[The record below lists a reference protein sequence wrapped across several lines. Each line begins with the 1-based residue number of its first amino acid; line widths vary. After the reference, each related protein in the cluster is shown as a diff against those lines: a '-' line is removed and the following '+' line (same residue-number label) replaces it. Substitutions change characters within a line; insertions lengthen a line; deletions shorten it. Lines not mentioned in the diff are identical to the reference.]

1 MNVFDLFAVL
11 TLNSSDYDKGLD
23 EAAGKAD
30 SFGNK
35 IKTGLGNAAKVLGGG
50 IIAGGTAAIAL
61 TRQATAAY
69 SNYEQLVGGVETLFG
84 TGGKSLEEY
93 AASVGQTVEQAADKY
108 GELEYAQQLLLL
120 QAKAAFKDSGLSM
133 NEYMQQATSFAAA
146 LVNSLE
152 GNTLDAVEIADVAI
166 GDMSDN
172 ANKMGTSM
180 EAIQNAYNGFAKGN
194 FTMLDNLKLGYGGT
208 KGEMERLLK
217 KAEEITKAQGFAR
230 DFSIDSFSDIVMAIH
245 LVQNEMGIYGTTAKE
260 AEGTISGSMA
270 TTKAAWQ
277 NLVLS
282 FSMGTDDIADYL
294 AAFIQSAQG
303 TFTNMLPIVE
313 KALIGIGSFVE
324 QVIPVIIEKVP
335 PLITEL
341 LPSFVSAVSSLI
353 VGVAQALPQLIQ
365 PAFDALIQIVLV
377 LAQAIIDNAPA
388 ILTSIGEVIANIWTY
403 IQEQFPVAIQNGIDF
418 LTNFSQGFTDALP
431 TLTENLVGIIGTVIN
446 MLLDSLPQ
454 LLLAGYEMI
463 TNLAQ
468 GVASNLPTI
477 ITSIGELLN
486 QVLARVMQ
494 ELPTFW
500 QKGWDIVSNMLQGIL
515 NNLPAILS
523 AIATVL
529 SNLLSTIVANLP
541 QMLSKGMEIV
551 KSIADGI
558 LKNLPTIVESIV
570 KLIAKLLATIVS
582 KLPEIL
588 AMGVKLVGEIATGL
602 IQGIPKLLGAVPKL
616 VKSIWDGF
624 TNVNW
629 LSVGGGIIN
638 GIANGVTSMASS
650 LWNTVQNVAGGILGS
665 IKSFFGIHSPST
677 VFRDQ
682 VGKMLAIGLG
692 EGFEDYL
699 PIDGMVDA
707 LTGAMDDMASVDA
720 PVLNYNGAQAGD
732 GSSSM
737 QQGSGIIINIYGSEY
752 QDEDEIAR
760 AVERKLTMWNNQQ
773 RMALA

>member
-61 TRQATAAY
+61 TRQATGAY
-69 SNYEQLVGGVETLFG
+69 ANYEQLVGGVETLFG
-84 TGGKSLEEY
+84 TGGKSLEDY
-93 AASVGQTVEQAADKY
+93 AASVGQTVEQAAGRY
-108 GELEYAQQLLLL
+108 EQLEAAQEMLMQ
-120 QAKAAFKDSGLSM
+120 QARAAFQTSGLSM
-133 NEYMQQATSFAAA
+133 NEYMEQATSFAAA

-152 GNTLDAVEIADVAI
+152 GDTVKAAKIADVAI

-180 EAIQNAYNGFAKGN
+180 ESIQNAYNGFAKGN

-208 KGEMERLLK
+208 KEEMQRLLK
-217 KAEEITKAQGFAR
+217 TAEDITKAQGNAQK
-230 DFSIDSFSDIVMAIH
+230 FSINSFSDIAMAIH
-245 LVQNEMGIYGTTAKE
+245 LVQTEMGIYGTTSAE
-260 AEGTISGSMA
+260 AGKTISGSMGA
-270 TTKAAWQ
+270 TKAAWQ

-282 FSMGTDDIADYL
+282 FAMGDDQIAESLDN
-294 AAFIQSAQG
+294 FISNAEVA
-303 TFTNMLPIVE
+303 FTNMLPTVE
-313 KALIGIGSFVE
+313 KALIGIGSFIE

-341 LPSFVSAVSSLI
+341 LPSFVNAVSSLI

-365 PAFDALIQIVLV
+365 PAFDAFIQIVLV

-388 ILTSIGEVIANIWTY
+388 ILESIGEVLANIWTY

-418 LTNFSQGFTDALP
+418 LTNFSQGFTDGLP
-431 TLTENLVGIIGTVIN
+431 TLTENIVSILGTIIN
-446 MLLDSLPQ
+446 MILDALPQ
-454 LLLAGYEMI
+454 LLLAGWEMVS
-463 TNLAQ
+463 NLAQ
-468 GVASNLPTI
+468 GVASNLPMI
-477 ITSIGELLN
+477 ITSIGNLLN
-486 QVLARVMQ
+486 QVVARLYQ

-500 QKGWDIVSNMLQGIL
+500 QKGWDIISNMIQGIIS
-515 NNLPAILS
+515 NLPAIVD
-523 AIATVL
+523 AIVTVL
-529 SNLLSTIVANLP
+529 TNLLNTIVENLP
-541 QMLSKGMEIV
+541 QMLSKGIEIV

-629 LSVGGGIIN
+629 LSVGSGIIN
-638 GIANGVTSMASS
+638 GIASGVTNMASS
-650 LWNTVQNVAGGILGS
+650 LWNTVQNVAGGILSS
-665 IKSFFGIHSPST
+665 IKGFFGIHSPST

-692 EGFEDYL
+692 EGFEEFL

-760 AVERKLTMWNNQQ
+760 AVERKLTMWSNQQ